1 MVKLFW
7 QINTENINKF
17 RKYVSEEGLKTTVTR
32 VYRYLDD
39 NRRYQ
44 KWLAANLVSEEELQ
58 KQKETVFEYAPLI
71 SLIVPVFNTPADY
84 LKAMIDS
91 VINQSYSNWE
101 LCIAD
106 GSTQGHEASE
116 IVKEYSEKDHR
127 VRFCTLDQ
135 NYGISGNT
143 NKALEMVQGEYTSLF
158 DHDDVLEPD
167 CLFEIVKSLQETRH
181 DVIYT
186 DEDKLYSE
194 KGIYQ
199 TPNFKPDYSPDL
211 LNSQNYITHFFTV
224 KTDIIN
230 AIGGFRS
237 AFDGSQDYDLIFR
250 CIEKAQS
257 VHHIAKILY
266 HWRMHAASTALNPE
280 SKMYCYEAGQKA
292 IQEHYDRTGID
303 ADVYMMPAPYYGNY
317 HTVYRMKETP
327 LVSVIIRNTGDVET
341 LKRCIHSIRDFGSY
355 KNIEVITVSQPE
367 TDAVNEEG
375 VKDVIWLE
383 DPQKHS
389 AMLNYGASFANGKY
403 LLFVSDS
410 AEMIKADSIREMAAL
425 LSREETGAVGAKLL
439 DGDQRVRHAGII
451 IGFDGYAENV
461 FAGERRNSEG
471 YVMRNL
477 VSGNYSAVSGDC
489 LMTKTSLFKELGG
502 FDEAF
507 EKEAYDLDYCL
518 RVREK
523 ELLVTY
529 CAFSEWYVTQDAET
543 ETADRERFCEKWK
556 ETIAKNDPYYNPCLA
571 LKGKPFRI

>member
-1 MVKLFW
+1 
-7 QINTENINKF
+7 
-17 RKYVSEEGLKTTVTR
+17 
-32 VYRYLDD
+32 
-39 NRRYQ
+39 
-44 KWLAANLVSEEELQ
+44 
-58 KQKETVFEYAPLI
+58 
-71 SLIVPVFNTPADY
+71 
-84 LKAMIDS
+84 
-91 VINQSYSNWE
+91 
-101 LCIAD
+101 
-106 GSTQGHEASE
+106 
-116 IVKEYSEKDHR
+116 
-127 VRFCTLDQ
+127 
-135 NYGISGNT
+135 
-143 NKALEMVQGEYTSLF
+143 
-158 DHDDVLEPD
+158 
-167 CLFEIVKSLQETRH
+167 
-181 DVIYT
+181 
-186 DEDKLYSE
+186 
-194 KGIYQ
+194 
-199 TPNFKPDYSPDL
+199 
-211 LNSQNYITHFFTV
+211 V

-292 IQEHYDRTGID
+292 IQEHYDRTGIE

-327 LVSVIIRNTGDVET
+327 LVSVIIRNTGDVEN

-367 TDAVNEEG
+367 TDAANEEG

-383 DPQKHS
+383 DPLKHS

-403 LLFVSDS
+403 LLFVNDS

-425 LSREETGAVGAKLL
+425 LSREETGVIGAKLL
-439 DGDQRVRHAGII
+439 NGDETVRHAGII

-461 FAGERRNSEG
+461 FAGERRQSEG

-477 VSGNYSAVSGDC
+477 VNGNYSAVSGDC

-502 FDEAF
+502 FDETFA
-507 EKEAYDLDYCL
+507 KEAFDLDYCL

-523 ELLVTY
+523 QLLVTY
-529 CAFSEWYVTQDAET
+529 CAFSEWYVKQDAET
-543 ETADRERFCEKWK
+543 DSYDRNRFCEKWK
-556 ETIAKNDPYYNPCLA
+556 ETIPENDPYYNPCLA

>member
-127 VRFCTLDQ
+127 VRFCTLEQ

-167 CLFEIVKSLQETRH
+167 CLFEIVKSLQETRY

-403 LLFVSDS
+403 LLFVSES